1 MHRSL
6 LTVARL
12 QERASRFAISR
23 FFSAAVT
30 TKRPTV
36 LFCGEDFKPW
46 IESIRNL
53 RPEWD
58 CLEVPRNEVSKT
70 LATRRVDVAVPLMTR
85 LLRDDI
91 AAGKKNGLKLI
102 QQFGAGL
109 EGLQSEEISRML
121 IVCSSH

>member
-1 MHRSL
+1 MS
-6 LTVARL
+6 T
-12 QERASRFAISR
+12 
-23 FFSAAVT
+23 
-30 TKRPTV
+30 
-36 LFCGEDFKPW
+36 
-46 IESIRNL
+46 
-53 RPEWD
+53 
-58 CLEVPRNEVSKT
+58 T
-70 LATRRVDVAVPLMTR
+70 LAARRVDVAVPLMTR